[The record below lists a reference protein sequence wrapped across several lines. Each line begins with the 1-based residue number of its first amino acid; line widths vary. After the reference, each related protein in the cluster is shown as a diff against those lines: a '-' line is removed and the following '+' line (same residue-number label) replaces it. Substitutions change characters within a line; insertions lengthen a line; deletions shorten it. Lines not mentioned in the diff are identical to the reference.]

1 MVSITIFLLFV
12 VDTFGRKKSFVASGL
27 VMFFFMFYIGFCKAL
42 RVRNLVTP
50 ALIFAADSRFDPPVK
65 VINSARTVVGGAD
78 KFQGK
83 PVGGAGYF
91 ALVSVVSVHE
101 LVSRKYVLTNS

>member
-27 VMFFFMFYIGFCKAL
+27 VMFFFMFYIGFCKPL

-50 ALIFAADSRFDPPVK
+50 ALILCCRFP
-65 VINSARTVVGGAD
+65 
-78 KFQGK
+78 
-83 PVGGAGYF
+83 
-91 ALVSVVSVHE
+91 L
-101 LVSRKYVLTNS
+101 